1 MRHVA
6 WRLLTA
12 AFAVM
17 ASLHAAF
24 AADTP
29 VDLELVL
36 AVDVSRSMDM
46 DEQTLQRDGYAAA
59 FRHKEVIEAISS
71 GPHGRIAVS
80 YVEWAGP
87 AFQTTLVPWTLIDG
101 EASANAFADRLASAP
116 MSREHGTSISNGL
129 IYVGPSFEGNG
140 IESERRVV
148 DVSGDGPN
156 NMGVP
161 VTVARDPLV
170 ALGVTI
176 NGLPIMIKRPGGFAS
191 IENLDI
197 YYEDCVIGGPGA
209 FLVPVTD
216 IQKLASAIR
225 RKLVL
230 EIAARPVQTEP
241 FPIGSLRSDWDKKA
255 RMIYSGALPYRQ
267 SRATLAGSA
276 LVRASDVRAEPRV
289 DCMIGEKL
297 REQWMRE

>member
-1 MRHVA
+1 MGFMLL
-6 WRLLTA
+6 RLLMV
-12 AFAVM
+12 AFALALPM
-17 ASLHAAF
+17 RAGL

-36 AVDVSRSMDM
+36 AVDVSRSMDL
-46 DEQTLQRDGYAAA
+46 DEQALQRNGYVAA
-59 FRHKEVIEAISS
+59 FRHKDVIEAISS

-87 AFQTTLVPWTLIDG
+87 SYQQTLMPWTLIDG
-101 EASANAFADRLASAP
+101 EAASHAFAERLAAAAI
-116 MSREHGTSISNGL
+116 SRERGTSIANSL
-129 IYVGPSFEGNG
+129 LFVGPTFEGNG
-140 IESERRVV
+140 IAGSRRVI

-161 VTVARDPLV
+161 VLTARDPLV
-170 ALGVTI
+170 AQGITI
-176 NGLPIMIKRPGGFAS
+176 NGLPIMIKRAGGFAS
-191 IENLDI
+191 IENLDM
-197 YYEDCVIGGPGA
+197 YYEDCVIGGTGA

-216 IQKLASAIR
+216 IRNLALAIR

-230 EIAARPVQTEP
+230 EIAARPVL
-241 FPIGSLRSDWDKKA
+241 LRKA
-255 RMIYSGALPYRQ
+255 SEAAP
-267 SRATLAGSA
+267 
-276 LVRASDVRAEPRV
+276 EPRI

>member
-1 MRHVA
+1 MRGMA
-6 WRLLTA
+6 FGLLA
-12 AFAVM
+12 ALIAAILAIPQ
-17 ASLHAAF
+17 ASAT
-24 AADTP
+24 DMP

-46 DEQTLQRDGYAAA
+46 DEQALQRNGYVAA
-59 FRHKEVIEAISS
+59 FRHKDVIEAISS
-71 GPHGRIAVS
+71 GPNGRIAVS

-87 AFQTTLVPWTLIDG
+87 AFQRTLVPWTIIDG
-101 EASANAFADRLASAP
+101 AAAASQFADRLDQAP
-116 MSREHGTSISNGL
+116 ISREHGTSIANSL
-129 IYVGPSFEGNG
+129 LFVGPSFETNG
-140 IESERRVV
+140 IQGDRKVI

-161 VTVARDPLV
+161 VTVARDPLI
-170 ALGVTI
+170 AAGVTI

-191 IENLDI
+191 IANLDI
-197 YYEDCVIGGPGA
+197 YYEDCVIGGTGA

-216 IQKLASAIR
+216 IQKLATAIR

-230 EIAARPVQTEP
+230 EIAARP
-241 FPIGSLRSDWDKKA
+241 
-255 RMIYSGALPYRQ
+255 
-267 SRATLAGSA
+267 AGIVTVSET
-276 LVRASDVRAEPRV
+276 RPQPRI

>member
-1 MRHVA
+1 MRRMA
-6 WRLLTA
+6 FWLLA
-12 AFAVM
+12 GLAVLIF
-17 ASLHAAF
+17 SSSTVP
-24 AADTP
+24 AADTA

-46 DEQTLQRDGYAAA
+46 DEQALQRNGYVAA
-59 FRHKEVIEAISS
+59 FRHKDVIDAITS

-87 AFQTTLVPWTLIDG
+87 AFQTTLVPWAIIDG
-101 EASANAFADRLASAP
+101 APAANAFADRLAAAP
-116 MSREHGTSISNGL
+116 ISRQHGTSIASSL

-140 IESERRVV
+140 LQGDRRVI

-161 VTVARDPLV
+161 VTVARDPLI
-170 ALGVTI
+170 ASGVTI
-176 NGLPIMIKRPGGFAS
+176 NGLPIMLKRPAGFAS

-197 YYEDCVIGGPGA
+197 YYEDCVIGGTGA

-216 IQKLASAIR
+216 IQNLATAIR

-230 EIAARPVQTEP
+230 EIAARPMR
-241 FPIGSLRSDWDKKA
+241 I
-255 RMIYSGALPYRQ
+255 
-267 SRATLAGSA
+267 
-276 LVRASDVRAEPRV
+276 VRASETQGRPRI